1 MNNNFT
7 IFAQNNENDY
17 VKQAYLCALS
27 IRTTNPNSK
36 VCLITNENVE
46 EKYKQV
52 FDDIV
57 DFPWGDHAADEE
69 WKIHNRWKIYHATPY
84 KEGTAVIDSDML
96 VLQDLSSWFTFLEK
110 YDLFFASKTYNYRG
124 YEIKNSPYRTLFEKF
139 QIPDLFCGF
148 HYFTENEL
156 AHEFYTWME
165 MITNNH
171 QLFYKNFAGGKTY
184 QKGASMDVTAGITAK
199 ILNCEEKITNNNVM
213 YPSFTHMKSEVQGW
227 KNRTSTKWQ
236 DRLGVYM
243 SEDLVLKIGNYKQDG
258 IFHYTEKDFCNDRII
273 GLYEKH
279 LGI

>member
-27 IRTTNPNSK
+27 IRATNPNSK

-110 YDLFFASKTYNYRG
+110 YDLFFAN
-124 YEIKNSPYRTLFEKF
+124 
-139 QIPDLFCGF
+139 
-148 HYFTENEL
+148 
-156 AHEFYTWME
+156 
-165 MITNNH
+165 
-171 QLFYKNFAGGKTY
+171 GGD
-184 QKGASMDVTAGITAK
+184 Q
-199 ILNCEEKITNNNVM
+199 NNNSIPEANVC
-213 YPSFTHMKSEVQGW
+213 K
-227 KNRTSTKWQ
+227 
-236 DRLGVYM
+236 
-243 SEDLVLKIGNYKQDG
+243 
-258 IFHYTEKDFCNDRII
+258 EKGI
-273 GLYEKH
+273 GLIDG
-279 LGI
+279 LGKKIQSSSWLLKK